1 MQPVHLNLQ
10 RLFLLVGFISFVVT
24 ACSTPSQPQRIPTIA
39 FINNLNTFDPIISLF
54 KDSMKEL
61 GFIEGKSI
69 NYLYNGVA
77 GGTFGT
83 DTKAVDQEIEKLSGQ
98 NPDVF
103 VSIGSVGTSRLKPV
117 LEKTSKPGVFIMV
130 TNPKLLNLVR
140 DELKPGGRLT
150 GLTSGGL
157 LTAKGMEWFL
167 TVAPTVKRVHIYY
180 LAGDLTA
187 PSQFPLLQTAADKLK
202 VELVLHEVKS
212 PDESIAALSTLTKGV
227 DGVLRIPLFNFSPAQ
242 TTAYYKEAMQRGIPV
257 GTTQAGSVVSGNL
270 TGFTLS
276 NEEIAKQSAQLVQ
289 QIIRGADPATLPV
302 QPVQFKLDVNL
313 AVANELGLTIPDSVL
328 QQANNVVRVINT
340 PIPPAPATLV
350 ATAQATAVR

>member
-1 MQPVHLNLQ
+1 MQPVRLNVQ
-10 RLFLLVGFISFVVT
+10 RLFLLVGFVSFVVVG
-24 ACSTPSQPQRIPTIA
+24 CSAPSQPQRIPTIA
-39 FINNLNTFDPIISLF
+39 IINNLSTFDPLIPLF

-69 NYLYNGVA
+69 NYLYNGAA

-83 DTKAVDQEIEKLSGQ
+83 DTKAIDQEIEKLSGQ
-98 NPDVF
+98 NPDVY

-117 LEKTSKPGVFIMV
+117 LEKTNKPGVFIVV
-130 TNPKLLNLVR
+130 TNPKLLNVVQ
-140 DELKPGGRLT
+140 DELKPGGKLT

-157 LTAKGMEWFL
+157 LTTKGMEWLL

-212 PDESIAALSTLTKGV
+212 ADEAIAALPTLTKGV
-227 DGVLRIPLFNFSPAQ
+227 DGILRIPLFNFTSAQ
-242 TTAYYKEAMQRGIPV
+242 TTTYYKDAMRYGIAV
-257 GTTQAGSVVSGNL
+257 GSTQAGSVGPGNL

-289 QIIRGADPATLPV
+289 QVIRGADPATLPV

-328 QQANNVVRVINT
+328 QQANNVVRAINT
-340 PIPPAPATLV
+340 PIPT
-350 ATAQATAVR
+350 TAVPTVQATSAR